1 MLSKVGNK
9 LETQLDQ
16 NYEHS
21 NLQTRTDEI
30 GPLAV
35 LHVLTN
41 QELVMFQFG
50 QWELGARYAL
60 PYVFCEK
67 GDRLSYG
74 LSKQTYLTLIQ

>member
-9 LETQLDQ
+9 LETQLDL

-21 NLQTRTDEI
+21 DFQTGTDEI
-30 GPLAV
+30 GPVAV
-35 LHVLTN
+35 VHVLTN

-50 QWELGARYAL
+50 QWELGARYTL

-67 GDRLSYG
+67 GDRVMACLSR
-74 LSKQTYLTLIQ
+74 QP